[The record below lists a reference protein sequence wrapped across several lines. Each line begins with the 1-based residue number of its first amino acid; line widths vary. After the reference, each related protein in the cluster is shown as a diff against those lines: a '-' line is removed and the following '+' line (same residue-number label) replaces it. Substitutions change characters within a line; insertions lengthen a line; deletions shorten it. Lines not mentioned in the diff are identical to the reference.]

1 MRKAPAAIRLAARQN
16 QRSEP
21 TVPNQSIAS
30 SWRSITSATPGR
42 LRRISGRSLGAIAGV
57 IATVLGIRPTGPQ
70 GEVDDG
76 APCIAWS
83 CRLAI
88 NAGGALVFAALAAN
102 ASRLGYDWASR
113 AFYLSIAQMFVPVAA
128 RLMLP
133 QVSRQERIVNLAI
146 VALGL
151 FALRVIRGPIYFIGH
166 DEYLHWVTA
175 QHILENGRLFTP
187 NVLFPVGPSF
197 PGLEI
202 ITTAV
207 ASLAGASVFTSSI
220 TVLGAARAVFVGALF
235 VVYERMTGSARVAA
249 LGCMFYMGASTFVF
263 FDTYFSYE
271 SLALALL
278 VLALLLD
285 QKIGAVRERAPV
297 PLLVLFGIVVFALSM
312 THHVTAYAVGGIL
325 LAVLLLEAIRL
336 GPLRV
341 PFPLLVIAACA
352 LAGPIAWSN
361 AMGNPVGGY
370 LGPVFENGLKE
381 TTAFFHSAPA
391 SRKLFTSDDGTV
403 APLWE
408 RLTMVGSVALIAAG
422 LSLGFFRS
430 LSWAKAR
437 VAERFPPAWS
447 ELFVWKN
454 SRLVLFVLL
463 TPLYPM
469 SIVFRMTRSGWEIGN
484 RIGPFAFLGV
494 GVVIAICV
502 VTLLQG
508 QSRSGFRAMLIAM
521 LATAIVVG
529 GIISSEGPRILVP
542 AQYQVSA
549 DAASIEPMSVEAAL
563 WTKEWLGPARHFV
576 ADRVNQL
583 LLSGFAGQFVSTTL
597 GQGYDAGVVI
607 VSKEFGRNES
617 AVIETLGLDYLF
629 VDLRLST
636 GLPVVGSYFDGGLAD
651 QMLTKPPQPAS
662 MLKFNS
668 VPGVSRVFDNGYS
681 VIFDVRALSGR
692 S

>member
-1 MRKAPAAIRLAARQN
+1 M
-16 QRSEP
+16 SS
-21 TVPNQSIAS
+21 QSIAS
-30 SWRSITSATPGR
+30 DRRSVALGTPGR
-42 LRRISGRSLGAIAGV
+42 LRRIGAGSLRAVAGV
-57 IATVLGIRPTGPQ
+57 IAAIVGIRPTPPR
-70 GEVDDG
+70 VDADDG
-76 APCIAWS
+76 VARIAWS
-83 CRLAI
+83 CGLAI
-88 NAGGALVFAALAAN
+88 NAGVALVFAALAAN
-102 ASRLGYDWASR
+102 ASRLDYDWASR
-113 AFYLSIAQMFVPVAA
+113 AFYLSIAQMFLPIAA

-133 QVSRQERIVNLAI
+133 QVSRQERVVNLMI

-175 QHILENGRLFTP
+175 EHILESGRLFTP
-187 NVLFPVGPSF
+187 SVLFPVGPSF

-202 ITTAV
+202 VTTAIV
-207 ASLAGASVFTSSI
+207 SLAGVPVFGASI
-220 TVLGAARAVFVGALF
+220 AVLGAARAVFVGALF
-235 VVYERMTGSARVAA
+235 LVYERMTGSSRVAA
-249 LGCMFYMGASTFVF
+249 LGSILYMGASTFVF

-285 QKIGAVRERAPV
+285 QKIAAVQGRTPV
-297 PLLVLFGIVVFALSM
+297 SLLVLFGIIVFALSM
-312 THHVTAYAVGGIL
+312 THHVTAYALAGFL
-325 LAVLLLEAIRL
+325 LAVLAVEALRL

-341 PFPLLVIAACA
+341 PLSLLIIAACA
-352 LAGPIAWSN
+352 FVGPLVWSR
-361 AMGNPVGGY
+361 AMGNPVSGY
-370 LGPVFENGLKE
+370 LGPVLENGLNE
-381 TTAFFHSAPA
+381 TIGFFHSAPA
-391 SRKLFTSDDGTV
+391 SRKLFTSDDGIV

-437 VAERFPPAWS
+437 IAERFPPLWS
-447 ELFVWKN
+447 DLLVWQN
-454 SRLVLFVLL
+454 SRLVFFVLL
-463 TPLYPM
+463 TPLYPL
-469 SIVFRMTRSGWEIGN
+469 SIVFRLTRSGWEIGN
-484 RIGPFAFLGV
+484 RIGPFAFFGV

-508 QSRSGFRAMLIAM
+508 ESRRGLRATAIAL
-521 LATAIVVG
+521 LATAVLVG

-542 AQYQVSA
+542 ARYQVSA
-549 DAASIEPMSVEAAL
+549 DAASIEPMSVACAL
-563 WTKEWLGPARHFV
+563 WTKEWLGPGRHFV

-583 LLSGFAGQFVSTTL
+583 LLSGFGGQLVSTTL

-607 VSKEFGRNES
+607 ISRQLGRNES
-617 AVIETLGLDYLF
+617 ALIKTLGLDYLL

-636 GLPVVGSYFDGGLAD
+636 GLPVVGSYFDGGSAD
-651 QMLTKPPQPAS
+651 AMLTKPPQPAS

-668 VPGVSRVFDNGYS
+668 VPGVSRIFDNGYS